1 LTVVAWCK
9 CQIALVAR
17 ILEGLLHIQ
26 HTGLAVGL
34 KTALTRTVN
43 ALGRKLKMLKEEQPN
58 LSGDHIREGLG
69 AIISVKVRRF
79 KVSTWPL

>member
-1 LTVVAWCK
+1 MTC
-9 CQIALVAR
+9 IAVS
-17 ILEGLLHIQ
+17 
-26 HTGLAVGL
+26 TGL

-69 AIISVKVRRF
+69 AIISVKVGSQALELL
-79 KVSTWPL
+79 KVM